1 MTGKLVVAVVA
12 VLMSIVLFGCQ
23 KKMEEVNIETE
34 YAVMEE
40 SSIETVIAG
49 DDMEVEIDMY
59 LGESAVYTESQLEE
73 AINLILDSFEA
84 DFEQCT
90 LQEIEYDEEY
100 SLSQEEM
107 NKEMFQVD
115 NAVVFTSTFV
125 VDDNYMNGP
134 LNAGQT
140 YEDYEWILN
149 MDADGNWS
157 ILTSGY

>member
-23 KKMEEVNIETE
+23 KKVEEANIETE

-49 DDMEVEIDMY
+49 DDTEVEIDMY

>member
-23 KKMEEVNIETE
+23 KKMEEANIETE

-49 DDMEVEIDMY
+49 DDTEVEIDMY

-115 NAVVFTSTFV
+115 NAVVFKSTFV
-125 VDDNYMNGP
+125 FDDNYMNGP

>member
-12 VLMSIVLFGCQ
+12 VFMSIVLFGCQ
-23 KKMEEVNIETE
+23 KKMEEANIETE

-40 SSIETVIAG
+40 SSIEKVIAG

-115 NAVVFTSTFV
+115 NAVVFKSTFV

>member
-23 KKMEEVNIETE
+23 KKMEEANIETE

-73 AINLILDSFEA
+73 AINLILDSFET

>member
-84 DFEQCT
+84 DFEHCT

>member
-23 KKMEEVNIETE
+23 KKVEKANIETE

-115 NAVVFTSTFV
+115 NAVVFKSTFV

>member
-23 KKMEEVNIETE
+23 KKMEEANIETE

-100 SLSQEEM
+100 SFSQEEM

>member
-23 KKMEEVNIETE
+23 KKMEEANIETE

-59 LGESAVYTESQLEE
+59 LGKSAVYTESQLEE
-73 AINLILDSFEA
+73 AINLILDSFET

-115 NAVVFTSTFV
+115 NAVVFKSTFV

>member
-23 KKMEEVNIETE
+23 KKMEEADIETE

-115 NAVVFTSTFV
+115 NAVVFKSTFV

>member
-23 KKMEEVNIETE
+23 KKMEEANIETE

-49 DDMEVEIDMY
+49 DDTEVEIDMY

-115 NAVVFTSTFV
+115 NAVVFKSTFV

>member
-23 KKMEEVNIETE
+23 KKMEEANIETE

-73 AINLILDSFEA
+73 AINLILDSFET

-100 SLSQEEM
+100 SLSLEEM

>member
-23 KKMEEVNIETE
+23 KKMEEADIETE

-73 AINLILDSFEA
+73 AINLILDSFET

-115 NAVVFTSTFV
+115 NAVVFKSTFV

>member
-23 KKMEEVNIETE
+23 KKMEEANIETE

-115 NAVVFTSTFV
+115 NAVVFKSTFV

>member
-23 KKMEEVNIETE
+23 KKVEEANIETE

-115 NAVVFTSTFV
+115 NAVVFKSTFV

>member
-23 KKMEEVNIETE
+23 KKMEEANIETE

>member
-23 KKMEEVNIETE
+23 KKMEEADIETE

-49 DDMEVEIDMY
+49 DDTEVEIDMY

-115 NAVVFTSTFV
+115 NAVVFKSTFV

>member
-23 KKMEEVNIETE
+23 KKMEEANIETE

-100 SLSQEEM
+100 SFSQEEM

-115 NAVVFTSTFV
+115 NAVVFKSTFV

>member
-49 DDMEVEIDMY
+49 DDTEVEIDMY

-115 NAVVFTSTFV
+115 NAVVFKSTFV

>member
-1 MTGKLVVAVVA
+1 
-12 VLMSIVLFGCQ
+12 
-23 KKMEEVNIETE
+23 
-34 YAVMEE
+34 
-40 SSIETVIAG
+40 
-49 DDMEVEIDMY
+49 
-59 LGESAVYTESQLEE
+59 
-73 AINLILDSFEA
+73 
-84 DFEQCT
+84 
-90 LQEIEYDEEY
+90 
-100 SLSQEEM
+100 M